1 MTVVD
6 TEAEFETNL
15 SGEGKRIAIVVAE
28 FNEMVT
34 NGLLRGAKA
43 RLCALGVQKKD
54 ISIAKVPGAFE
65 IPGVARR
72 LVDTGSYDAVIAL
85 GAVIRGETSHYDAVV
100 NGVTSGIAALSAE
113 GKVPVLFGILTTDTV
128 EQALNRAGLKAGNK
142 GADVAQAAIQLA
154 NLYKMIK

>member
-34 NGLLRGAKA
+34 DGLLRGAKA
-43 RLCALGVQKKD
+43 RLCALGVQQKD